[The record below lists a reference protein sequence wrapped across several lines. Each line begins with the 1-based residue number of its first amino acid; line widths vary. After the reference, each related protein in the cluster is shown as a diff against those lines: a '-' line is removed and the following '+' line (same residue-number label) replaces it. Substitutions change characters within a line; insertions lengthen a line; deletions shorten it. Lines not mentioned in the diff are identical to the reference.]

1 MSKKGK
7 KNKGFQTRAIHAGQ
21 APDPATGAIT
31 PPIYA
36 TTTYVQPSLRT
47 HQEYEYSRTHNPTRI
62 AYERV
67 LADLENGYNAFAF
80 ASGMSATSTI
90 LELIDSGSHIIC
102 MDDMYGGT
110 NRLFNR
116 VRKRSAGI
124 EFSFIDV
131 TVDDNMQEAL
141 KDNTKMLWVESPSN
155 PMLRVVDLE
164 KIAKF
169 AKKHGIIAVIDN
181 TFASPYLQN
190 PLDYGFDIV
199 MHSASKYINGHSD
212 VIGGIVAVKDEEL
225 AKQMSFLQNAVG
237 AIQGPFDCYLA
248 LRGVKTLPLRMKA
261 ICENALKLAQWL
273 ESDKRV
279 EKVIYPGLLSHPDH
293 ELAKKQM
300 RAFGGVI
307 TVLIKGDADA
317 TRQMVERCH
326 IFALAESL
334 GGIESMVNHPS
345 TMSHASISH
354 KERQKIGI
362 HDNLLRLS
370 VGIEDFEDLKD
381 DLDFALG

>member
-1 MSKKGK
+1 MSNKEKKY
-7 KNKGFQTRAIHAGQ
+7 KGIQTRAIHAGQ
-21 APDPATGAIT
+21 EFDPATGAIV
-31 PPIYA
+31 PPIY
-36 TTTYVQPSLRT
+36 TTSTYVQSSLNT
-47 HQEYEYSRTHNPTRI
+47 HQEYEYSRTHNPTRA

-67 LADLENGYNAFAF
+67 LANLENGYQGFAF
-80 ASGMSATSTI
+80 ASGMAAASTI

-116 VRKRSAGI
+116 VRKRATGI
-124 EFSFIDV
+124 DFSFIDV
-131 TVDDNMQEAL
+131 TIDGNMQAAL
-141 KDNTKMLWVESPSN
+141 KGNTKMLWVESPSN
-155 PMLRVVDLE
+155 PMLRLVDLE
-164 KIAKF
+164 KVASF
-169 AKKHGIIAVIDN
+169 AKKHDIIAVIDN

-212 VIGGIVAVKDEEL
+212 IIGGMVVVKAEEM
-225 AKQMSFLQNAVG
+225 AKEMSFLQNAVG
-237 AIQGPFDCYLA
+237 AIQGPFDSYLA

-261 ICENALKLAQWL
+261 ICENALKLAEWL
-273 ESDKRV
+273 ESDQRI
-279 EKVIYPGLLSHPDH
+279 EKIIYPGLTSHPDH

-307 TVLIKGDADA
+307 TILIKDNKDT
-317 TRQMVERCH
+317 TRQMLEKCH

-334 GGIESMVNHPS
+334 GGIESMVNHPA

-354 KERQKIGI
+354 QERQKIGVY
-362 HDNLLRLS
+362 DNLVRLS
-370 VGIEDFEDLKD
+370 VGIEDFEDLKA